1 MPYQTPLQR
10 VAAGP
15 NLPLLPPD
23 FRLRRF
29 STDEVP
35 AEVRLRTWS
44 DLMAERLLEM
54 KIEPFGNRPF
64 AAHVMMRASHH
75 VRIATGLIGESTSTR
90 TRKHVIADNDDVL
103 LLISL
108 EGRIGVERAER
119 KLTIQTGDALL
130 FTCRDLLTFTMPSPA
145 RVFLLRFPV
154 AALIRCGLPKDI
166 PLFRL
171 IARQASDLTL
181 LIRYCATLF
190 EVAQVAMRPGAG
202 LVVVE
207 HVVDLVAL
215 VIGSPRDAADVG
227 APRDDGARLHASKA
241 DILRNLTEQRK
252 TTKKNTTHKRQK
264 KHQHK
269 QQNKHKKNTKTAFV
283 LDQRLEAAHD
293 MILSPRFRD
302 LSIGEIAVQAGFN
315 DVSYFNRRFRA
326 KFNTTPS
333 HVRATAVY
341 DGKGALAD

>member
-171 IARQASDLTL
+171 IDRQASDLKL

-190 EVAQVAMRPGAG
+190 EDAQVAMRPGAG

-227 APRDDGARLHASKA
+227 APRDDGARLHAIKA
-241 DILRNLTEQRK
+241 DILRNLTEQRLSPK
-252 TTKKNTTHKRQK
+252 WIAARNGLSVRQLYRLFEREGVSFA
-264 KHQHK
+264 
-269 QQNKHKKNTKTAFV
+269 AFV